1 MSLDLQF
8 NTINEKLQ
16 RVLRQYQRVKKENEH
31 LKDELGRQEKEKAAL
46 QKTISE
52 MHQQVAILKLA
63 TGDLKD
69 KEKKDF
75 EKQIN
80 QYIKEID
87 KCIGYLSE

>member
-31 LKDELGRQEKEKAAL
+31 LRDELGRQEKEKAAL

-63 TGDLKD
+63 TGDLKE
-69 KEKKDF
+69 KERKDF

>member
-31 LKDELGRQEKEKAAL
+31 LNHELGRQEKEKAGL
-46 QKTISE
+46 QRTISE
-52 MHQQVAILKLA
+52 LQQQVAILKLA
-63 TGDLKD
+63 TGDMKE

-80 QYIKEID
+80 QYIREID